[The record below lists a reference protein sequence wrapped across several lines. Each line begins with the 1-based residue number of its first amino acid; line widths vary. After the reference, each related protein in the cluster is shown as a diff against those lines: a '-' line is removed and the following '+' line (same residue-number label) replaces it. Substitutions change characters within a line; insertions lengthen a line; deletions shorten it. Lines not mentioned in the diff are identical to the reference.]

1 MTDAEKVLLCSK
13 VEEAMFLN
21 WPETDVEAVGVCQR
35 DRCFQMSELAGD
47 YDAEALLVWYG
58 RSSDDA
64 HAWNRITRI

>member
-1 MTDAEKVLLCSK
+1 
-13 VEEAMFLN
+13 MFLN